1 MYPLG
6 SAGISGVEVTF
17 RSVLYF
23 RVPVPR
29 DDLIV
34 TAIEG
39 VISLAVDALE
49 NVALSACWW
58 VTSKAFRWS

>member
-6 SAGISGVEVTF
+6 SADISGFEVTF
-17 RSVLYF
+17 RSVLYL

-39 VISLAVDALE
+39 VISLAVDASE
-49 NVALSACWW
+49 NVGL
-58 VTSKAFRWS
+58 

>member
-6 SAGISGVEVTF
+6 SAGINGVEVTF

-23 RVPVPR
+23 RVSVPR

-34 TAIEG
+34 IAIE
-39 VISLAVDALE
+39 VLISLAVDASE
-49 NVALSACWW
+49 NVGL
-58 VTSKAFRWS
+58 

>member
-1 MYPLG
+1 MYPLR
-6 SAGISGVEVTF
+6 SADISGVEVTF

-39 VISLAVDALE
+39 VISLAVDASE
-49 NVALSACWW
+49 NVGL
-58 VTSKAFRWS
+58 